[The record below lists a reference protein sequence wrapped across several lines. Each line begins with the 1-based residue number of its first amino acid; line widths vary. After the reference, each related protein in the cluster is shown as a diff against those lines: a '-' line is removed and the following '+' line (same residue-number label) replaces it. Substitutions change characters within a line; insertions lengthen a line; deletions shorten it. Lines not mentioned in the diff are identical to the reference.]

1 MKKMFF
7 MALVAV
13 SMIFASCGKTMS
25 PEAKKAWEAVK
36 EKAPALCSM
45 EAIDQFESVED
56 WNAAVQDFNAAVQE
70 MEKYQNEYSKE
81 IADSFGVITKQFQ
94 EASEKAAAMIQQQA
108 EAAMEEVVDE
118 EGDEEEEEEEVEE

>member
-36 EKAPALCSM
+36 EKAPAVCSI
-45 EAIDQFESVED
+45 EAIDKFESVED

-70 MEKYQNEYSKE
+70 MEKYKNEYSKE
-81 IADSFGVITKQFQ
+81 VADSFVTITKQFQ
-94 EASEKAAAMIQQQA
+94 ETSEQAVAKIQQQA
-108 EAAMEEVVDE
+108 QAAMEELVDE

>member
-1 MKKMFF
+1 MKKMVF

-25 PEAKKAWEAVK
+25 PEAKKAWNTVK
-36 EKAPALCSM
+36 EKAPAVCSI

-81 IADSFGVITKQFQ
+81 VADSFGTITKQFQ
-94 EASEKAAAMIQQQA
+94 EASEQAVAMIQQQA
-108 EAAMEEVVDE
+108 EAAMEEFADE
-118 EGDEEEEEEEVEE
+118 EGDEEEEVEE

>member
-1 MKKMFF
+1 MKKMVF

-36 EKAPALCSM
+36 EKAPAVCSI
-45 EAIDQFESVED
+45 EALSQFESVE
-56 WNAAVQDFNAAVQE
+56 AYNAAVQE
-70 MEKYQNEYSKE
+70 FNAAAQEMVKYQNEYSKE

-94 EASEKAAAMIQQQA
+94 EASEKAAAMVQQQA

-118 EGDEEEEEEEVEE
+118 EGDEEEEEEVEE